1 MSLKERGY
9 LLQELVVRKKF
20 HSSLQHNPH
29 AKKMVSRLKERIDPD
44 SKLWYINWYRELSP
58 EKWDLLFEITGK
70 AMDKPSVRKFDIE
83 KIRKKSLTPILYRID
98 KIIQFIEKK
107 YTKQIDNAA
116 AVEPVAVEPVK
127 ESNTVAVEP
136 VKESNAVAVE
146 PVKESKAV
154 TVEPVKESEV
164 VTVEPVKES
173 KAVAVEPVKE
183 SKVVAVQYG
192 ESNMHFIFFTI
203 LEEKVPLIYD
213 DITGAIID
221 PFTYVTVGKTSA
233 KSDKDNLQIKWEIQY
248 PENLGFF
255 KKYNN
260 KRLFQL
266 AETFQ

>member
-136 VKESNAVAVE
+136 VKES
-146 PVKESKAV
+146 
-154 TVEPVKESEV
+154 
-164 VTVEPVKES
+164 
-173 KAVAVEPVKE
+173 
-183 SKVVAVQYG
+183 KVVAVQYG

>member
-1 MSLKERGY
+1 M
-9 LLQELVVRKKF
+9 
-20 HSSLQHNPH
+20 
-29 AKKMVSRLKERIDPD
+29 
-44 SKLWYINWYRELSP
+44 
-58 EKWDLLFEITGK
+58 
-70 AMDKPSVRKFDIE
+70 
-83 KIRKKSLTPILYRID
+83 
-98 KIIQFIEKK
+98 
-107 YTKQIDNAA
+107 
-116 AVEPVAVEPVK
+116 K
-127 ESNTVAVEP
+127 ESNAVAVEP

-164 VTVEPVKES
+164 VTVEPVKESKAVAVEPVKESEAVTVEPVKES